1 LRRNLIDK
9 LNERWAAYRLFYR
22 EGAIYSAFVRLS
34 EIANCLQHGNLPS
47 TDKGRWADALRVV
60 EATPNDLLSIG
71 GEAKQQIE
79 RVRRMLGTGTDLIY
93 EEALLIVTVRTELEL
108 VFKFLSDRGVSDL
121 ADASSLDH
129 DLNEIL
135 RSPKSSAV
143 FRSAQAAAKKN
154 WGLPLHSRWLSSDAV
169 H

>member
-1 LRRNLIDK
+1 MRTNLIDK

-34 EIANCLQHGNLPS
+34 EIANCLQHGNVPS
-47 TDKGRWADALRVV
+47 TEMARWAEALRLV
-60 EATPNDLLSIG
+60 EATPNDLLSIS

-79 RVRRMLGTGTDLIY
+79 RVRRMLDTGTELIY
-93 EEALLIVTVRTELEL
+93 EEALLIITVRTELEL
-108 VFKFLSDRGVSDL
+108 VFKFLRDRGVSEV

-129 DLNEIL
+129 DLNVVL

-169 H
+169 N